1 MKRIL
6 LFVTVMVLA
15 ACGRVDYNRWSE
27 EKANKWAED
36 HGWIVGC
43 NYITATAINQIEM
56 WQAES
61 FDPETIDKELAMA
74 EDLGFNT
81 VRVFFSFLVY
91 ADDPKGFIQRFDQ
104 FLGICD
110 KHGIKALPTFWTNG
124 GKLHDPHLGKQP
136 ESIKGVHNSA
146 WVMNPGAEYVNDP
159 AKWPE
164 LEKMVKGIIKAF
176 RKDDRVLMWCLYNEP
191 EHLRRG
197 VTNSVP
203 LMAATFK
210 WAREC
215 RPTQPLTAP
224 LMVPPGS
231 KSSSFHESTFVM
243 ENSDVLS
250 FHCYFG
256 PEILE
261 KMISIMLPYNRPMVC
276 TEYMRRPVSTFE
288 NSLPIFKKYNV
299 GAINFGLTAGKCNF
313 NFPWNKL
320 DENGESIPWEYD
332 EPEVWFHDIF
342 HLDGTPYSEE
352 EVEFIKKTIRE

>member
-6 LFVTVMVLA
+6 IIVSVLMLA
-15 ACGRVDYNRWSE
+15 ACSRVDYARWSE

-36 HGWIVGC
+36 KGWIVGC
-43 NYITATAINQIEM
+43 DYIAASAINQIEM
-56 WQAES
+56 WQEET

-124 GKLHDPHLGKQP
+124 GKLHNPQLGKQP

-146 WVMNPGAEYVNDP
+146 WVMNPGTEYVNDP

-164 LEKMVKGIIKAF
+164 LEKMVKGVIKAF
-176 RKDDRVLMWCLYNEP
+176 RKDKRVLMWCLYNEP
-191 EHLRRG
+191 ENLRRG
-197 VTNSVP
+197 VISSVP
-203 LMAATFK
+203 LMRETFK

-215 RPTQPLTAP
+215 KPSQPLTAP
-224 LMVPPGS
+224 LMLPPGS
-231 KSSSFHESTFVM
+231 KSSSFRESTFLM

-250 FHCYFG
+250 FHSYYG
-256 PEILE
+256 PEITE
-261 KMISIMLPYNRPMVC
+261 KMIKLLLPYNRPIVC
-276 TEYMRRPVSTFE
+276 TEYMRRPVSTFQE
-288 NSLPIFKKYNV
+288 IMPLFKKYNV

-313 NFPWNKL
+313 NFPWNKV
-320 DENGESIPWEYD
+320 DENGESIPWDYD

-352 EVEFIKKTIRE
+352 EVEFIKKIIRE